1 MPVKCGE
8 AGTQLIINTYM
19 RRLSYCRGDKTPSD
33 YPVAV
38 GKPSTPTPN
47 GNYQVINKTINPG
60 GMLGTRWIG
69 LSIPNGP
76 YGIHGTNNPSSIG
89 QAVSHGCIRM
99 HNSDI
104 EMIFPEVSVGT
115 PVIIVSG
122 QDNAESDAP
131 AQGHSGV
138 RTYTV
143 QSGDTLWQI
152 SIRFGISLEDII
164 KANPNINPAQIYPGQ
179 QINIP

>member
-1 MPVKCGE
+1 MFVKCGE
-8 AGTQLIINTYM
+8 AGTQLIINIYL
-19 RRLSYCRGDKTPSD
+19 RRLSYCRGDKTPSN

-47 GNYQVINKTINPG
+47 GNYQVVNKSVNPG
-60 GMLGTRWIG
+60 GVLGTRWLG

-89 QAVSHGCIRM
+89 QAISLGCIRM

-104 EMIFPEVSVGT
+104 ETIFPEVNIGT
-115 PVIIVSG
+115 PVTIVSSK
-122 QDNAESDAP
+122 DIAESNAP
-131 AQGHSGV
+131 AQEHSGGK
-138 RTYTV
+138 TYTV

-152 SIRFGISLEDII
+152 SIRFGVPLEDII